1 MTNPEVLSGF
11 AIAEPEPQP
20 AERAGG
26 NAAVQSCIRAWQY
39 AYNKEFARIKD
50 DYKAELVARK
60 AFRRA
65 LPNLAGYDNIRDFIA
80 CVTYALV
87 NELMP
92 ENDVANCLGA
102 AKIAI
107 GHVRQEPKPSSN
119 EPKCLGRPPKTS
131 AREEIK

>member
-1 MTNPEVLSGF
+1 MTNPQALSG
-11 AIAEPEPQP
+11 AEIAEPEPQP
-20 AERAGG
+20 AGRAGG

-50 DYKAELVARK
+50 DYKAEKAALK

-80 CVTYALV
+80 CITYALV
-87 NELMP
+87 NEIMA
-92 ENDVANCLGA
+92 ENDVANCLDA

-107 GHVRQEPKPSSN
+107 GHVRQEP
-119 EPKCLGRPPKTS
+119 RPPLERAHTSETS
-131 AREEIK
+131 AKNMPQKGD